1 MDMFQHTAAR
11 RRLGPAPCRLSS
23 DLRFQHAAARRRLER
38 LFLRSAL
45 RDMFQHAAARRR
57 LGSGN
62 HNTIFHNHSFNT
74 QPPEGGWT
82 WRWAT
87 RRPLSCF
94 NTQPPEGGW
103 THFDDFFRKCQSF
116 NTQPPEG
123 GWPSGDPVG
132 SGDVQFQHAA
142 ARRRLAVEADGAAV
156 FDCFNTQPP
165 EGGWVFGRTV
175 VYNRRSFN
183 TQPPEG
189 GWWLDNFFLMRDF
202 LFQHAAARRRLGR
215 SRWRRWWANRVSTRS
230 RPKAAGSC
238 RL

>member
-1 MDMFQHTAAR
+1 MACR
-11 RRLGPAPCRLSS
+11 RV
-23 DLRFQHAAARRRLER
+23 
-38 LFLRSAL
+38 AL
-45 RDMFQHAAARRR
+45 IAFGFQHAAARRR
-57 LGSGN
+57 LGW
-62 HNTIFHNHSFNT
+62 TIRHGAAVS
-74 QPPEGGWT
+74 
-82 WRWAT
+82 
-87 RRPLSCF
+87 
-94 NTQPPEGGW
+94 
-103 THFDDFFRKCQSF
+103 
-116 NTQPPEG
+116 
-123 GWPSGDPVG
+123 V
-132 SGDVQFQHAA
+132 FQHAA
-142 ARRRLAVEADGAAV
+142 ARRRLGNRYLQ
-156 FDCFNTQPP
+156 FGIKPCFNTQPP